1 MKFNDLLPALEPI
14 ISVFEKLGAGYY
26 IGGSVASSS
35 FGIPRTTLDIDII
48 ADLKQE
54 HVEPL
59 FKSLYDD
66 YYIDKD
72 MINEAL
78 ERKSSFNV
86 IHFATMMKVDIFI
99 LKKRAFD
106 REAFRRKKLDTLEI
120 SENSISYYFSSPE
133 DIILS
138 KLEWYQ
144 MGGQVSERQWNDI
157 IGVLKVQGKTIDIDY
172 LRKWA
177 TEIKVLDIFEKALK
191 EVEEEKS

>member
-1 MKFNDLLPALEPI
+1 MYNSLLPALDPI

-35 FGIPRTTLDIDII
+35 LGIPRTTLDIDII

-72 MINEAL
+72 MIREAI

-86 IHFATMMKVDIFI
+86 IHLATMMKVDIFI
-99 LKKRAFD
+99 LKNRAFD
-106 REAFRRKKLDTLEI
+106 REAFRQ
-120 SENSISYYFSSPE
+120 
-133 DIILS
+133 S
-138 KLEWYQ
+138 KEQ
-144 MGGQVSERQWNDI
+144 IPADF
-157 IGVLKVQGKTIDIDY
+157 DY
-172 LRKWA
+172 LLIFSRELTKKRTLKLLTPTFEQVNEDFLDLVNRA
-177 TEIKVLDIFEKALK
+177 TQREKK
-191 EVEEEKS
+191 

>member
-1 MKFNDLLPALEPI
+1 MKFNDLLPALGPI
-14 ISVFEKLGAGYY
+14 ISVFEKLEAGYY

-54 HVEPL
+54 HAEPL

-72 MINEAL
+72 MIREAL

-177 TEIKVLDIFEKALK
+177 TEINVLDIFEKALK